1 MYGVDVAY
9 LQVKINE
16 GALYPTMNI
25 QAAFQQQYQPLPG
38 EQSLFTAGITGQLSI
53 PLYQGG
59 AEYALIRQSK
69 EGAAQQRLNLDL
81 VRRQVRA
88 SVTQAWAQLTAAKGE
103 LEKAKIAVSEAE
115 ATLNG
120 MRKEARVGERTT
132 FDVLNAQQVLVNTR
146 TTLVQAQRDRVVSS
160 YNLLAAVG
168 RLSPQ
173 VLSLPV
179 SIYDP
184 SAHYHQVRDA
194 WSGLRTPSG
203 K

>member
-1 MYGVDVAY
+1 
-9 LQVKINE
+9 
-16 GALYPTMNI
+16 
-25 QAAFQQQYQPLPG
+25 
-38 EQSLFTAGITGQLSI
+38 
-53 PLYQGG
+53 
-59 AEYALIRQSK
+59 
-69 EGAAQQRLNLDL
+69 
-81 VRRQVRA
+81 VRA
-88 SVTQAWAQLTAAKGE
+88 SVTQAWAQVTAAKGE
-103 LEKAKIAVSEAE
+103 LEKAKIAVSEAA

-146 TTLVQAQRDRVVSS
+146 TTLVQAQRDRVVAS
-160 YNLLAAVG
+160 YNLLSAVG

-179 SIYDP
+179 TIYDP
-184 SAHYHQVRDA
+184 SVHYHQVRDA

>member
-1 MYGVDVAY
+1 MR
-9 LQVKINE
+9 
-16 GALYPTMNI
+16 
-25 QAAFQQQYQPLPG
+25 
-38 EQSLFTAGITGQLSI
+38 
-53 PLYQGG
+53 
-59 AEYALIRQSK
+59 EYALIRQSK

-103 LEKAKIAVSEAE
+103 LEKAKIAVSAAE

-146 TTLVQAQRDRVVSS
+146 TTLVQAQRDRVVAS

-179 SIYDP
+179 TIYDP
-184 SAHYHQVRDA
+184 TVHYQQVRDA